1 MSFYRFNLFYFLNM
15 QNPYFLWEAIG
26 RLLGR
31 LLGGYWEATGR
42 LLQMVVAAGSA
53 QGSFPGPGHGK

>member
-1 MSFYRFNLFYFLNM
+1 M